1 MSLEIISAKYGV
13 PKKFVDV
20 ADLVTKK
27 IKNDKLYLS
36 ITNSSFGGDPA
47 PLTRK
52 KLILEYRYDGKTEKV
67 TLPEGVILEIPPAP
81 IKENKKGRVTLN
93 LPEVTLSTFCW
104 GNDSFLSSLVWA
116 YKQFGH
122 KVNFAEKIFFI
133 SEDIDHIDYGDF
145 FVSEDIQ
152 VIPLNKN
159 YNIHQYS
166 EMVMKDLNDFVHTDF
181 VMLFQNDGFIDNIN
195 KWEDSFLD
203 YDYIGAPW
211 WYKDDKNVGNGG
223 FSVRSKKLLGVL
235 ASDEKLKSFD
245 PEDHHIC
252 RVHGDYLRSEHGINF
267 APEEVAR
274 KFSVESGRYID
285 QFGFHSSVQLDAYLR
300 RISS

>member
-1 MSLEIISAKYGV
+1 MSLKIISAKYGV
-13 PKKFVDV
+13 QGKFVDV
-20 ADLVTKK
+20 VDLITKK

-36 ITNSSFGGDPA
+36 VTNDSFNGDPA

-52 KLILEYRYDGKTEKV
+52 KLILEYSYKGKEDKV
-67 TLPEGVILEIPPAP
+67 TLPEGVILEIPSAP
-81 IKENKKGRVTLN
+81 IKENKKGRITLN
-93 LPEVTLSTFCW
+93 LPEVTLCTFCW

-116 YKQFGH
+116 YKQFNY
-122 KVNFAEKIFFI
+122 KTKFAEKIFFI
-133 SEDIDHIDYGDF
+133 SEDIDHVDYGDF

-152 VIPLNKN
+152 VIPLAKN
-159 YNIHQYS
+159 YNIQEYS
-166 EMVMKDLNDFVHTDF
+166 RMVMKELNSFINTDF

-195 KWEDSFLD
+195 KWEDSFLA

-223 FSVRSKKLLGVL
+223 FSIRSKRLLEIL
-235 ASDEKLKSFD
+235 SSDDSLESFD

-252 RVHGDYLRSEHGINF
+252 RVHGDYLREEHGVAF

-274 KFSVESGRYID
+274 KFSVEVGRYTD
-285 QFGFHSSVQLDAYLR
+285 QFGFHSSAQLEAYLR